1 MNRRLRIMKEK
12 EVFLKIV
19 FKQHCPTPDTH
30 TKIPTP
36 STPSKLPTRNMHSK
50 PNFFG
55 SVFRSNSQLIYW
67 NYWEIV
73 QKQYQF
79 DTLTRVSLFRSPNRN
94 CFLPTFEFIRP
105 KTHIPALFCQVQ
117 FSTSIKFVFKLEIW
131 NNHRNFT
138 KPYNETAFQTQNMSE
153 SLNQIFSLI
162 CFLAHRSATRVIS
175 RETRFRLEIV

>member
-1 MNRRLRIMKEK
+1 MFFCHFST
-12 EVFLKIV
+12 FLENPRSSRFRYWNNK
-19 FKQHCPTPDTH
+19 TPH
-30 TKIPTP
+30 AW
-36 STPSKLPTRNMHSK
+36 H
-50 PNFFG
+50 FFG
-55 SVFRSNSQLIYW
+55 SVFRSNSQLAFSQLIYW

-79 DTLTRVSLFRSPNRN
+79 DTLTRVSVFRSPNRN
-94 CFLPTFEFIRP
+94 CFLPTFEVIRP
-105 KTHIPALFCQVQ
+105 KTQIPALFCQVQ

-138 KPYNETAFQTQNMSE
+138 KPYNETAFQTQNMAE